1 MRRRARRSPARFL
14 APLALIAVVVAL
26 LAIINGSDTNAG
38 SAATDTPTLT
48 TPGVANTTSGHKSK
62 TSTVKSTTTNAAGSP
77 KTYTVVVG
85 DTLGSIA
92 TKTGVSLDQIQTL
105 NPDVDPHA
113 MVAGQVIKLR

>member
-1 MRRRARRSPARFL
+1 MNRRRARRSPARFL
-14 APLALIAVVVAL
+14 GPLALIAVVVAF
-26 LAIINGSDTNAG
+26 LAIVSGSGTNSG
-38 SAATDTPTLT
+38 SSPTDTSTNT
-48 TPGVANTTSGHKSK
+48 TPTASHKTGAK
-62 TSTVKSTTTNAAGSP
+62 KKSTVKSTTQTTAQGP

-85 DTLGSIA
+85 DTLGAIA